1 MNKLFCIV
9 GPSGSGKSSISKE
22 LVGSLNTLALSIST
36 TTRAPRGDEVEG
48 KHYYFVSK
56 EEFQRR
62 IDQGSFIE
70 YAQFGINLYGTEKRN
85 FENLKTNL
93 ILDIEVQ
100 GVLQL
105 QKLYSSKV
113 IVILVVPPSRDALI
127 KRLRDRKDTS
137 EEEIERRLKIASR
150 EMEQLLKPDVAN
162 YLVINDEFSKALESV
177 KSIISAESN
186 KISNYN
192 PENLNK
198 FRF

>member
-70 YAQFGINLYGTEKRN
+70 YAQFGINFYGTEKRN

-150 EMEQLLKPDVAN
+150 EMEQLLKPEVVN
-162 YLVINDEFSKALESV
+162 YLVINDEFSRALESV